1 MYLLNNTFCLNV
13 MAWVSVGAFMC
24 LSSLRVWAG
33 FCFACVLCAI
43 EFGNRSSPHFVKCAR
58 RCFLCIMVT
67 MKTIDDIGTRLESV
81 FEFAEQ
87 RHTATMTQKD
97 KSSIEMDM
105 AKKKSPKST
114 TRIQRLCCKFE
125 WMLALV
131 LASKS
136 FCVPSDPSSRKIL
149 GYYLKSWIN

>member
-105 AKKKSPKST
+105 AKKNHQK
-114 TRIQRLCCKFE
+114 
-125 WMLALV
+125 ALHV
-131 LASKS
+131 
-136 FCVPSDPSSRKIL
+136 FSDSVANLNECWHWFWRRKVFVCHPIPARVR
-149 GYYLKSWIN
+149 YSDII